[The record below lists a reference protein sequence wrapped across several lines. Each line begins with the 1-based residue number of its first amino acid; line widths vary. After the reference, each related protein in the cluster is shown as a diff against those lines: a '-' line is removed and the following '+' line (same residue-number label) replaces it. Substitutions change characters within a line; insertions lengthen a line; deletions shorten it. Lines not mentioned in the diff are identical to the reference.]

1 MILRLIRITAGIAI
15 FCLGIYAL
23 RTVATGINTG
33 EIERFSKHGNAIMH
47 RNQESDRFWIAIGF
61 WSIGGIM
68 LIGGGVNMIRKATT
82 DTVTFKK

>member
-1 MILRLIRITAGIAI
+1 
-15 FCLGIYAL
+15 
-23 RTVATGINTG
+23 
-33 EIERFSKHGNAIMH
+33 MH
-47 RNQESDRFWIAIGF
+47 RNQEPDRFWIAIGF